1 MHNACPA
8 GELVRETKNRTC
20 FASVDSVSQKKTMSQ
35 SFDDDFDP
43 HDNCHYSDDNENE
56 ELELFYSSEDAG
68 YSDRGNDVF
77 CFCPA
82 TAWFVSVVG
91 VKMMLMEYKWQGC
104 GLLTSGNLIKRVA
117 VWNEGTLA
125 GMTKTIVQRHIPPK
139 FAQSSIEMVSEFSKE
154 AKTPITLHL
163 CLLLAAS
170 KEIRDLCDLGVGKLT
185 LQEVRKWFQLMK
197 TLQRSDLYLSASKE
211 VQQEFS
217 LLVQSPYEQE
227 QSTDGWKPE
236 RPFFNFKLL
245 FLGIAHMVY
254 FYTTSSEEQRIPP
267 CPYAFMDAKA
277 EDMETWR
284 AISGR
289 IVGKL
294 INIEYHGIHVS
305 ELADAEVQGCL
316 GPIMLPYRELKNHI
330 EMFGLP
336 DVSQLHHSV
345 MTSITSFV
353 QSSVN
358 DMKVITNSER
368 EQLETWTQFAS
379 STVKHHI
386 CDDKTVKNREKVR
399 RHFCKNRNQDK
410 MYNPVTPN
418 KQFQRD
424 VFLFGENSHF
434 SRFLN
439 HKAGSAASEFC
450 ISLPPMVVSSTKKD
464 SKKRKNNM
472 LHGKE
477 AERRKKPKPRYPS
490 ECVSELGVSPQSPSQ
505 WIQIT
510 TVGWV
515 FSYWATL
522 LPSISKSLGSAK
534 HISLGGN
541 D

>member
-1 MHNACPA
+1 M
-8 GELVRETKNRTC
+8 
-20 FASVDSVSQKKTMSQ
+20 MI
-35 SFDDDFDP
+35 FDP

-56 ELELFYSSEDAG
+56 ELELFYSPEEAG
-68 YSDRGNDVF
+68 DSDHGNNVF
-77 CFCPA
+77 CFCPE

-91 VKMMLMEYKWQGC
+91 VKMMLMESKWQGC

-117 VWNEGTLA
+117 VWNEGTLSR
-125 GMTKTIVQRHIPPK
+125 MTKTIVKQHIPPK
-139 FAQSSIEMVSEFSKE
+139 FAKSSIEMVSEFSKE

-170 KEIRDLCDLGVGKLT
+170 KEISDLCDLGVGKCT
-185 LQEVRKWFQLMK
+185 LQEVMKWFQLMK
-197 TLQRSDLYLSASKE
+197 TLQRSELYLSASKE
-211 VQQEFS
+211 VQEEFT
-217 LLVQSPYEQE
+217 LLVQSQFEQE
-227 QSTDGWKPE
+227 QEIDGRKPE

-245 FLGIAHMVY
+245 FLGVAHMVY

-267 CPYAFMDAKA
+267 CPYAFMDAKP
-277 EDMETWR
+277 EDMEAWE

-289 IVGKL
+289 IIGKL

-305 ELADAEVQGCL
+305 ELADAEVQGYL
-316 GPIMLPYRELKNHI
+316 GHIMLPYQELKNHI
-330 EMFGLP
+330 EVFGLP

-345 MTSITSFV
+345 MKSITSFV
-353 QSSVN
+353 QSSVE
-358 DMKVITNSER
+358 DMKVITTSES
-368 EQLETWTQFAS
+368 EQLETWAQFAS
-379 STVKHHI
+379 TTVEHHI

-399 RHFCKNRNQDK
+399 KHFCKNRNQDK

-434 SRFLN
+434 RRFSN
-439 HKAGSAASEFC
+439 PKRVSAALEFR

-464 SKKRKNNM
+464 SKKRKNNNM

-477 AERRKKPKPRYPS
+477 AERRKKPKPKYPS
-490 ECVSELGVSPQSPSQ
+490 KCVSELGVSPPSSRS

-534 HISLGGN
+534 HIPLGGN
-541 D
+541 DQHITREKIVN